1 MKIAIIGGGNLGCSI
16 ASGLAASGFVDAK
29 DICITRRNLQVIK
42 HLGEK
47 GFCISNDNN
56 KAIEDASVVIL
67 AVKPFQAKDVL
78 EQMKFTPGQILISTV
93 TGVWLKDLIA
103 WAGEGV
109 EVFRAMPNTAIAV
122 RKSVTCIAHEKV
134 KPESA
139 EIVSRLFEQLGSPV
153 VIDEKLMDAATV
165 VGACGIAYVMRF
177 IRACTQGGIQ
187 IGFSAQ
193 QASLIVEHTVNGAAA
208 LLIENG
214 SHPEQEIDK
223 VTTPRGCTI
232 AGLNEMEHYGFSSAV
247 IKGLTASYDK
257 ILE

>member
-16 ASGLAASGFVDAK
+16 ATGLAASGFVAASN
-29 DICITRRNLQVIK
+29 IWITRRNLQVIS
-42 HLGEK
+42 HLETQ
-47 GFCISNDNN
+47 GFQLTDDNT
-56 KAIEDASVVIL
+56 KAVENAQLIIL

-78 EQMKFTPGQILISTV
+78 EPLALGKDQILVSTV
-93 TGVWLKDLIA
+93 TGLWLKDLRS
-103 WAGEGV
+103 WAGGEPV
-109 EVFRAMPNTAIAV
+109 IFRAMPNTAIAV
-122 RKSVTCIAHEKV
+122 RKSITCIAHEGAS
-134 KPESA
+134 PES
-139 EIVSRLFEQLGSPV
+139 EKMVSQLFDQLGSSI

-187 IGFSAQ
+187 IGFSAS
-193 QASLIVEHTVNGAAA
+193 QAALIVEHTVNGAAA
-208 LLIENG
+208 LLLENG
-214 SHPEQEIDK
+214 THPEQEIDK

-257 ILE
+257 ILK

>member
-1 MKIAIIGGGNLGCSI
+1 MKIAIIGGGNLGSSI
-16 ASGLAASGFVDAK
+16 ASGLAASRFVDAK
-29 DICITRRNLQVIK
+29 NIRITRRNVQVIQ
-42 HLGEK
+42 HLKEK
-47 GFCISNDNN
+47 GFQITNDNN
-56 KAIEDASVVIL
+56 KAVKGADVVIL
-67 AVKPFQAKDVL
+67 AVKPFQAKEVL
-78 EQMKFTPGQILISTV
+78 EQIHLTQGQILVSTV
-93 TGVWLKDLIA
+93 TGVWLRDLTI
-103 WAGEGV
+103 WAGAGI

-122 RKSVTCIAHEKV
+122 RKSMTCIAHGKV
-134 KPESA
+134 QAASA
-139 EIVSRLFEQLGSPV
+139 ELVCKLFNQLGSSV

-193 QASLIVEHTVNGAAA
+193 QAALIVEHTVNGAAA
-208 LLIENG
+208 LLLEN
-214 SHPEQEIDK
+214 STHPEQEIDK